1 MFKETESKSDHT
13 IPGGALHIRPDAS
26 FALTVESASVGY
38 RNNALIQNL
47 AFSVRRGEIL
57 TLIGPNGAGKS
68 TVLKSLTRQLELIRG
83 KVVLCGHDLR
93 TLSPSEQ
100 AGHMAVL
107 LTERV
112 QDGYLT
118 AFDVAAM
125 GRYPYTG
132 RMGILSDSDR
142 DKVREVLSYVDA
154 GDLAERPF
162 SELSDGQKQR
172 ILLARA
178 LAQEPDVLVLDEPTS
193 YLDIHYQMRLMD
205 LLTDLSR
212 NRKITIVLSLHEI
225 DLAAKISDRILAI
238 RDEHTWISG
247 TPEEIFGGGDIKE
260 LFSMPEDRY
269 DPLTGSFELKRSDGR
284 GDPDIFIISSGGT
297 GVSVYRYLTR
307 RQISFAAGI
316 LYENDLDFHFA
327 KKMASCVLS
336 EKPFRPLSAD
346 VIRRAEAVVERC
358 RYVVDAGVIIGDE
371 NRALSALLDRARREQ
386 KLRTPRELAEALS
399 AST

>member
-1 MFKETESKSDHT
+1 MSKPMNSKIGSKLHHTGSD
-13 IPGGALHIRPDAS
+13 GATPDS
-26 FALTVESASVGY
+26 SVLSVEEASVGY
-38 RNNALIQNL
+38 RSHALIRDL
-47 AFSVRRGEIL
+47 AFSVEKGEIL

-68 TVLKSLTRQLELIRG
+68 TVLKSLTRELELICG
-83 KVVLCGHDLR
+83 KVVLCGHDLK

-107 LTERV
+107 LTEKV

-132 RMGILSDSDR
+132 RMGILSDADR
-142 DKVREVLSYVDA
+142 EKVKEAMALVDA
-154 GDLAERPF
+154 GKYAERPF

-172 ILLARA
+172 VLLARA
-178 LAQEPDVLVLDEPTS
+178 LAQEPDVLVFDEPTS

-212 NRKITIVLSLHEI
+212 NRKIAIILSLHEI

-238 RDEHTWISG
+238 RDDHTYLCG
-247 TPEEIFGGGDIKE
+247 TPEDLFGGGRIEE
-260 LFSMPEDRY
+260 LFSMPEGRY
-269 DPLTGSFELKRSDGR
+269 DPLTGSFELKGSNGQ
-284 GDPDIFIISSGGT
+284 GKSEVFVISSGGT
-297 GVSVYRYLTR
+297 GVPVYRYLTR
-307 RQISFAAGI
+307 RQIPFAAGI

-327 KKMASCVLS
+327 KKMASRVLS
-336 EKPFRPLSAD
+336 EKPFRPLSMD
-346 VIRRAEAVVERC
+346 VIRHAENVMEHC
-358 RYVVDAGVIIGDE
+358 RYVVDAGVTIGED

-386 KLRTPRELAEALS
+386 KLFTTGELEKALS